1 MAEMEA
7 KLDKQLEEILG
18 KAVTGKDLEMLY
30 GLDLKTLRQLNS
42 GSNQKFDSFVKH
54 FVIFRCNKHYRLAL
68 RFRESSEVISV
79 EKNARQSS
87 SKCKDQ
93 QDF

>member
-30 GLDLKTLRQLNS
+30 ELDLKTLRQLNS
-42 GSNQKFDSFVKH
+42 GSN
-54 FVIFRCNKHYRLAL
+54 
-68 RFRESSEVISV
+68 
-79 EKNARQSS
+79 
-87 SKCKDQ
+87 
-93 QDF
+93 